1 MTNLEIDEA
10 LKYANASN
18 RIESMESTKEE
29 LKFIKDAI
37 LKGSTDDSFIY
48 ALVRRVM
55 KDEGFELDN
64 KGEGYGKNSK

>member
-1 MTNLEIDEA
+1 MTDLEIDEA

-18 RIESMESTKEE
+18 RIERNGSTKEE
-29 LKFIKDAI
+29 LQFIRDAI

-64 KGEGYGKNSK
+64 KGEGYGKNRK

>member
-1 MTNLEIDEA
+1 MTDLEIDEA

-18 RIESMESTKEE
+18 RIEGNGSTKEE
-29 LKFIKDAI
+29 LQFIRDAI